1 MCVCVFFLFKN
12 FNLNFSISIFS
23 MKVKATMSGQR
34 YSFFF
39 IDKQT
44 TSYESIL
51 KMSHE
56 IHHEKEQANMFIIT
70 V

>member
-1 MCVCVFFLFKN
+1 
-12 FNLNFSISIFS
+12 

-56 IHHEKEQANMFIIT
+56 IHHEKEQTNMFIIT